1 MDHAHDIIARKLK
14 EHSRLSAEDVAVLR
28 TLPTAIRNL
37 AANEDIV
44 RQGDRPDKSALVLN
58 GMVGRYHVLS
68 GGKRQYLS
76 FHIAGD
82 LPDLQSLFIERMDH
96 GVCGI
101 GPAMVAMIPH
111 ADITALIDRQPSL
124 AAALW
129 RETLI
134 DAAIFREAITNNG
147 SRTMRTRM
155 AHLFCEIYYRSR
167 AAGLAKPGSCY
178 LPIHQGQIGEA
189 LGMSIVTVNRN
200 IQSLRRTGAMELR
213 AGTLTVHDWKALTD
227 IGEFDPSYLNLKKPS
242 RL

>member
-1 MDHAHDIIARKLK
+1 MEHAHDIITRKLK
-14 EHSRLSAEDVAVLR
+14 EHSRLTAEDAAVLR
-28 TLPTAIRNL
+28 ALPAAVRNV

-44 RQGDRPDKSALVLN
+44 RQGDRPDKSALVLS

-101 GPAMVAMIPH
+101 GPAVVAMIPH
-111 ADITALIDRQPSL
+111 GDITALIDRQPSL

-155 AHLFCEIYYRSR
+155 AHLFCELYYRSR

-200 IQSLRRTGAMELR
+200 IQALRRTGAMELR
-213 AGTLTVHDWKALTD
+213 NGTLTVHDWKTLTE
-227 IGEFDPSYLNLKKPS
+227 IGEFDPAYLNLKKPA